1 MQINSRIISLKA
13 MSSADNDNR
22 ITADDGCSTTIES
35 VVAVEDPALPGEL
48 VLGGRLTSHY
58 PGVDETTT

>member
-22 ITADDGCSTTIES
+22 ITADDGRSTTVES
-35 VVAVEDPALPGEL
+35 VVAVQNSTLPGEL